1 MGIFKSIGLF
11 AIDFVKFAVTD
22 TLQLKK
28 YQKKNNRGGMDTD
41 YMGVISGLNER
52 TQKMVEDKKKE
63 IEEYKK
69 HNG

>member
-28 YQKKNNRGGMDTD
+28 YKKKDDQGRTD
-41 YMGVISGLNER
+41 YTATFNGLQER
-52 TQKMVEDKKKE
+52 TQKFHEDTRKKY
-63 IEEYKK
+63 EEYKK
-69 HNG
+69 DNG